1 MTSAVAMS
9 VRAAAVR
16 VVPAVRVPSATVRGR
31 SVVAM
36 VAIVPTVRRVDHA
49 RMAIVRTVIARK
61 ATASGRGVIS
71 VIVRRVIA
79 LKATVL
85 MVIAHTAIV
94 PASSA
99 RKAIAPRA
107 TVPTVI
113 VPTVIVPTVIVRKAT
128 ARALSAIVRMAHRV
142 AIAPMATARMATVR
156 VRTAVPAASVAG
168 VAQPSRL

>member
-31 SVVAM
+31 SAVAM

-113 VPTVIVPTVIVRKAT
+113 VPTVIVRKAT
-128 ARALSAIVRMAHRV
+128 ARALSAIVQMAHRV